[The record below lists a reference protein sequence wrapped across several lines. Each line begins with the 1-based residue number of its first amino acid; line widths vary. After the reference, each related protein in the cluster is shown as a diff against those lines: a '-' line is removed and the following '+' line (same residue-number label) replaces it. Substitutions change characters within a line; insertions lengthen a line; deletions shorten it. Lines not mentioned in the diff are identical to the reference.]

1 MIENL
6 LLERLQQ
13 KKPHSIQNLTPP
25 PPPPAKTNIK
35 LSNLQLPQFKRYE
48 MQIWCKVVNI
58 SLDLQL

>member
-6 LLERLQQ
+6 LLERSQQ
-13 KKPHSIQNLTPP
+13 KNPQHTKLNPP